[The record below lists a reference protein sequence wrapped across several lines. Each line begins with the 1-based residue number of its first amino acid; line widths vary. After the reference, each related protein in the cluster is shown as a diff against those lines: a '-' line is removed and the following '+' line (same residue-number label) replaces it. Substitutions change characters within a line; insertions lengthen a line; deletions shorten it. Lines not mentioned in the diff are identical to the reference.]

1 MLRALIALLLTA
13 APTRAAVF
21 LEARVHV
28 YQPACSQVQA
38 QAVAQALSQAAA
50 LLAPCGL
57 SLSLT
62 AWTALPL
69 AHGFC
74 HPVEGRA
81 AQRSALRALATAAKR
96 EDPGA
101 LALFLLPDGADE
113 RLSWATVDVSR
124 ASACDSP
131 QEARFLDRF
140 GQCFVSDLAWAQ
152 DLPKDEAGPTA
163 PAFLL
168 AHEVLHALSQ
178 RGHPSHAPRGSILAD
193 HLSDIGPAVS
203 PELCACARR
212 SPYAHPAAP

>member
-1 MLRALIALLLTA
+1 LRRLAATLLLSASLHAGPLTA
-13 APTRAAVF
+13 N
-21 LEARVHV
+21 VHI
-28 YQPACSQVQA
+28 YQPACSQA
-38 QAVAQALSQAAA
+38 QAEAVARSLSQASA

-81 AQRSALRALATAAKR
+81 AQRRALQALATAAKR
-96 EDPGA
+96 DDPRA
-101 LALFLLPDGADE
+101 LALFLLPEGADE
-113 RLSWATVDVSR
+113 RLSWATVDVSV

-152 DLPKDEAGPTA
+152 SLPQAEAGPTA
-163 PAFLL
+163 PAYLL

-178 RGHPSHAPRGSILAD
+178 RGHPNHAPRGSILAD
-193 HLSDIGPAVS
+193 HLSDIGPAVA
-203 PELCACARR
+203 PELCACARK
-212 SPYAHPAAP
+212 SPYIFQH